1 MCVSLEIS
9 CGAVCV
15 YPAKIAKC
23 VEILDCL
30 GSSVP
35 IAAVAAGFPSGQYPM
50 MCKLDEIECCI
61 EDGAKEI
68 DIVISREL
76 VLYGEWKR
84 KLYLKCFNFN
94 L

>member
-1 MCVSLEIS
+1 MLFLEIS

-15 YPAKIAKC
+15 YPAKISKC

-35 IAAVAAGFPSGQYPM
+35 VAAVAAGFPSGQYHM
-50 MCKLDEIECCI
+50 KSKLEEIGCCRV
-61 EDGAKEI
+61 DGAKEI
-68 DIVISREL
+68 DIVISRDL
-76 VLYGEWKR
+76 VLCGKWER
-84 KLYLKCFNFN
+84 KLYLNCFNFN